1 MKGRMSSDFSPVLP
15 TRRLVFGDLLQIGGE
30 LARAPVT
37 EDWRAGSICRCVVNV
52 CYEVELQKTG
62 QGAMSDPQ
70 PMGADASVARSH
82 SDSLHIRSCFFF
94 SHPMSSAS
102 VPCHVCSVQTT
113 SAPRLL
119 ITRREVVKGQRHSDL

>member
-94 SHPMSSAS
+94 TPDEFCVSPVSCLQCANHNGSKTFDYKTGSCEGSTP
-102 VPCHVCSVQTT
+102 Q
-113 SAPRLL
+113 
-119 ITRREVVKGQRHSDL
+119 